1 MSEKLAL
8 KNELNSQLNR
18 LTREI
23 EELKKQEVTE
33 RTFDYDVKLSIL
45 TRNRDDVLRLI
56 TICVDRNKF

>member
-33 RTFDYDVKLSIL
+33 RTFDYDVKLNLL

>member
-33 RTFDYDVKLSIL
+33 RTFDYDVKLSLL